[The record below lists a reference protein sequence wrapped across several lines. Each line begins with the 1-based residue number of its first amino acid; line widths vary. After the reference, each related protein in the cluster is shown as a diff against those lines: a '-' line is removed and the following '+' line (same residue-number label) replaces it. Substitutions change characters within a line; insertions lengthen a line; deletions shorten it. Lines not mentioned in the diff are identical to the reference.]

1 MRKWPNRAAADDCVN
16 GGDPNDAGKH
26 MAKIPLLIRARLTLV
41 SRPSDF
47 LYTILYIGGGHTE
60 GFAVLAF
67 VYSQ

>member
-26 MAKIPLLIRARLTLV
+26 MAKVPLLIRARPTTQ
-41 SRPSDF
+41 SAFEP
-47 LYTILYIGGGHTE
+47 LYTILYNGGGLTE

-67 VYSQ
+67 LCFQ